1 MQQKR
6 RTNHRLCGKA
16 LLARVYLFYTG
27 YEAGK
32 FDPQTVTAQ
41 EVLKGLEEVIASG
54 EYELVPEFKNLWP
67 AASSTPVQGQLEF
80 NSTYAGD
87 GNSETVLAQKFNNT
101 QDYSGNVDGNRWLV
115 MMGLRNTDWS
125 PYGRGWGACTVHP
138 KMWTS
143 FEQGDT
149 RREASIIHIENEGIA
164 ESLTNDQ
171 REYTGRP

>member
-1 MQQKR
+1 MQQK
-6 RTNHRLCGKA
+6 TTDESPPNAAKA

-80 NSTYAGD
+80 NSTYAGTEIAKPCWRKSSITHRITA
-87 GNSETVLAQKFNNT
+87 GTS
-101 QDYSGNVDGNRWLV
+101 
-115 MMGLRNTDWS
+115 MGIV
-125 PYGRGWGACTVHP
+125 G
-138 KMWTS
+138 
-143 FEQGDT
+143 
-149 RREASIIHIENEGIA
+149 
-164 ESLTNDQ
+164 
-171 REYTGRP
+171 